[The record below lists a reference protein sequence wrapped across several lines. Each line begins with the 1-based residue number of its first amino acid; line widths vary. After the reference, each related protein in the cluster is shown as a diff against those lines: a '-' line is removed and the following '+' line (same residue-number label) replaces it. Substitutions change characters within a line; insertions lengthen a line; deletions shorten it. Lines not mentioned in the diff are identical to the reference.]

1 MPVANQNF
9 TLKGKDIRVGDRV
22 RTVPKGLERLFDMPE
37 PDEPEDD

>member
-9 TLKGKDIRVGDRV
+9 TLKGKDIRVGDKV
-22 RTVPKGLERLFDMPE
+22 RTIPKGLERLFDPE